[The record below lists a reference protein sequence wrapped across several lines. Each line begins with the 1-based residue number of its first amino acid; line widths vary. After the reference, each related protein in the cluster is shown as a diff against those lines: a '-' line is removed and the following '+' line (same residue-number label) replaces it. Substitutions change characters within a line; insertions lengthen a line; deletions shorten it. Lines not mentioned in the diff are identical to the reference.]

1 MHCPRR
7 SDNGRDN
14 PSRPDRADRHDRHD
28 RHDRGHG
35 GRRVRGRATRR
46 GAAVGPTS
54 GAPSWLA
61 DDRGAVTVEA
71 ALALGTL
78 VAVTAAAVGAV
89 AAVAAGVRCTDA
101 ALELAR
107 QAARGDTE
115 RGRAAAAHL
124 APAGA
129 EPELRVDGDLVVVT
143 VRVRPVGLLPVTISG
158 AATAAVEPGV
168 TAGAVR
174 SGAAPAQPGSAP

>member
-1 MHCPRR
+1 MRCPRR
-7 SDNGRDN
+7 SDPHRT
-14 PSRPDRADRHDRHD
+14 
-28 RHDRGHG
+28 GHG
-35 GRRVRGRATRR
+35 RGDRRTTGR
-46 GAAVGPTS
+46 GAIGTTNGPAS
-54 GAPSWLA
+54 SPA
-61 DDRGAVTVEA
+61 DDEGAVTVEA

-101 ALELAR
+101 ARELAR

-115 RGRAAAAHL
+115 RGRAVAAQL

-129 EPELRVDGDLVVVT
+129 EPELRLDGDLVVVT

-158 AATAAVEPGV
+158 TATAAVEPGV
-168 TAGAVR
+168 TTGADR
-174 SGAAPAQPGSAP
+174 SGAQAARPGVTAGSAPSGDAS

>member
-1 MHCPRR
+1 MRCPRR
-7 SDNGRDN
+7 SDPHRTGRG
-14 PSRPDRADRHDRHD
+14 
-28 RHDRGHG
+28 GHRTVG
-35 GRRVRGRATRR
+35 R
-46 GAAVGPTS
+46 GAAVVATNGLAS
-54 GAPSWLA
+54 SAA
-61 DDRGAVTVEA
+61 DDDGAVTVEA

-101 ALELAR
+101 ARELAR

-115 RGRAAAAHL
+115 RGRAVAAQL

-129 EPELRVDGDLVVVT
+129 EPELRLDGDLVVVT

-158 AATAAVEPGV
+158 TASAAVEPGV
-168 TAGAVR
+168 AT
-174 SGAAPAQPGSAP
+174 GAARSAAQAARPGVTAGSAPPGGAS